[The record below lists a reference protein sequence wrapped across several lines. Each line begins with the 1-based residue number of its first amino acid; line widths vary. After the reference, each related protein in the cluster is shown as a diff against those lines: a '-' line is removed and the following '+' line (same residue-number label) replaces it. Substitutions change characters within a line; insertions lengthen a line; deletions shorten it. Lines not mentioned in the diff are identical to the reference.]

1 MTQGVAHKLIEVMQN
16 GDTYT
21 NILASIQNNLN
32 VYYHSSKILEL
43 GFQCGFYTNQWTN
56 LGFCNPVLTQFSDLH
71 G

>member
-21 NILASIQNNLN
+21 NILAFQNTSN

-43 GFQCGFYTNQWTN
+43 EFQCGFYTDQWTN
-56 LGFCNPVLTQFSDLH
+56 LGFRNPVLTQN
-71 G
+71 